1 MSSGLVIQHKVLS
14 SAVTSAQAVKRPFWT
29 SMVETAVEEGTWCS
43 LLAYMCVCS
52 CVRVHEC
59 THTYTH
65 ARTHT
70 HTHTHTHTQ
79 ISTPHTHICEHLAY
93 FLQGTEWLSERNIIS
108 LLTYSFVTTHYSK
121 TSLKTFILLHN
132 TTTYCYTHTHTHT
145 QMQTAEY
152 I

>member
-1 MSSGLVIQHKVLS
+1 MPNITVIAPKNTWELEEMLKFALS
-14 SAVTSAQAVKRPFWT
+14 QDAPVAVRYPRGRAYQGFSEYTEPIVQGKSEWICHGENIALLAVG

-93 FLQGTEWLSERNIIS
+93 FLQGTE
-108 LLTYSFVTTHYSK
+108 
-121 TSLKTFILLHN
+121 
-132 TTTYCYTHTHTHT
+132 
-145 QMQTAEY
+145 
-152 I
+152 